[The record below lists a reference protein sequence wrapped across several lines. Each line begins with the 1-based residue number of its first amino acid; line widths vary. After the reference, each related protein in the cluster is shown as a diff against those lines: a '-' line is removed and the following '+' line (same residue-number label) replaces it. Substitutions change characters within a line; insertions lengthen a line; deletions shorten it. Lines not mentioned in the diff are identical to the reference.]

1 MESGTKLIE
10 DLACQVFAAP
20 SRYSTEAL
28 DQEMWSTFRS
38 TGLDL
43 ALASEET
50 TSICD
55 ATVVLRAAGRVAP
68 RIPAAESVLVQWLAS
83 RAGWEESSVL
93 PAVLTSIDTWSAV
106 PWGRFATAVYF
117 LHDGMIAKHVAP
129 FEIIREGA
137 NIAGE
142 PRDELAP
149 PATPAEISDVAL
161 SAEELLGMSALCKGA
176 LMVGAME
183 KALELAAEHAA
194 QRVQFGRPIAQF
206 QAVQQMLASLA
217 AHAAAAGAAV
227 DLAASEFSSFTAA
240 IAKSRASDAVALVTD
255 AAHQV
260 CGAMGFTVEF
270 PLQQLTRRLWAWREE
285 SGNERFWNERIGT
298 AIANRAQR
306 GVWGL
311 LSDLR
316 LMEL

>member
-1 MESGTKLIE
+1 M
-10 DLACQVFAAP
+10 
-20 SRYSTEAL
+20 
-28 DQEMWSTFRS
+28 
-38 TGLDL
+38 
-43 ALASEET
+43 
-50 TSICD
+50 
-55 ATVVLRAAGRVAP
+55 
-68 RIPAAESVLVQWLAS
+68 
-83 RAGWEESSVL
+83 
-93 PAVLTSIDTWSAV
+93 

-142 PRDELAP
+142 PRDALAP
-149 PATPAEISDVAL
+149 PATPAELSDVAL
-161 SAEELLGMSALCKGA
+161 CWRGVARDECALQRRTDGWGRWRKRSSSLPTCSAAGA
-176 LMVGAME
+176 I
-183 KALELAAEHAA
+183 
-194 QRVQFGRPIAQF
+194 RPTDRKF

>member
-43 ALASEET
+43 VLASEET

-161 SAEELLGMSALCKGA
+161 SGEELLGMSALCKGA

>member
-1 MESGTKLIE
+1 LNDLLDFSG
-10 DLACQVFAAP
+10 
-20 SRYSTEAL
+20 R
-28 DQEMWSTFRS
+28 
-38 TGLDL
+38 
-43 ALASEET
+43 
-50 TSICD
+50 
-55 ATVVLRAAGRVAP
+55 
-68 RIPAAESVLVQWLAS
+68 
-83 RAGWEESSVL
+83 
-93 PAVLTSIDTWSAV
+93 
-106 PWGRFATAVYF
+106 
-117 LHDGMIAKHVAP
+117 H
-129 FEIIREGA
+129 
-137 NIAGE
+137 
-142 PRDELAP
+142 
-149 PATPAEISDVAL
+149 
-161 SAEELLGMSALCKGA
+161 
-176 LMVGAME
+176 
-183 KALELAAEHAA
+183 
-194 QRVQFGRPIAQF
+194 IAQF
-206 QAVQQMLASLA
+206 QAGQPSLASLA

-316 LMEL
+316 LMELWMKCMKCLNRDLIVQTVLDGI